1 MMFYGDPNNIVM
13 GMFSLL
19 RDAIKEADIS
29 GEVDFDRF
37 DAVIILHAG
46 SMWQSDILYDSPFD
60 LPAVYIS
67 GADIVFGEPIRA
79 GDKEF
84 IDGIIYSETA
94 NQDGGIAYTQGGL
107 AHEFGHQLGL
117 YDLYDTSGRTMGMGG
132 WALMGTGNWNMSGL
146 VPPHHAG
153 YNAYTRYNI
162 SPNNDYANWVYFN
175 QTLEITNDTNNIKL
189 KYMGAN
195 EDSSYKLVK
204 IPINAHEYF
213 LIENRYAFMSPDTI
227 SENLDSNGFRQ
238 WKDGVLVNVNDYDV
252 SLPLEINTGGL
263 AIYHIDESII
273 VADSGMNEINAGVI
287 KGIDMEEADKVQDFE
302 MSYYDITDFE
312 KVFMGS
318 KYDVFYRGGINNSF
332 TPNTMPSTNANN
344 KANSHIWIYDIS
356 LPDTLMTFSVKFNYR
371 LDGFP
376 YEMNTL
382 PDVNA
387 PVMEEIGGKK

>member
-1 MMFYGDPNNIVM
+1 MINICIFSFTNELRENGYKLNEVFMHKYSKLIEKYPNIRNFMFRPSDRQLISFDSKSPNDTVTVLVLKVEFVEDTTSLTTGNGKMDIRGSMDGAFVLDSLGDSVRNIYYDPPHDSLYFYRQMEAMQNYYLDDSHNKLFVDYDIYPKGLYSAYTVPHKMMFYGDPNNIVM

-29 GEVDFDRF
+29 GDVDFDRF

-94 NQDGGIAYTQGGL
+94 NQDGGIAYIQGGL
-107 AHEFGHQLGL
+107 VHEFGHQLGL

-162 SPNNDYANWVYFN
+162 NPNNDYANWVYFN
-175 QTLEITNDTNNIKL
+175 QTLEVTNDTN
-189 KYMGAN
+189 KY
-195 EDSSYKLVK
+195 
-204 IPINAHEYF
+204 
-213 LIENRYAFMSPDTI
+213 
-227 SENLDSNGFRQ
+227 
-238 WKDGVLVNVNDYDV
+238 
-252 SLPLEINTGGL
+252 
-263 AIYHIDESII
+263 
-273 VADSGMNEINAGVI
+273 
-287 KGIDMEEADKVQDFE
+287 
-302 MSYYDITDFE
+302 
-312 KVFMGS
+312 
-318 KYDVFYRGGINNSF
+318 
-332 TPNTMPSTNANN
+332 
-344 KANSHIWIYDIS
+344 
-356 LPDTLMTFSVKFNYR
+356 
-371 LDGFP
+371 
-376 YEMNTL
+376 
-382 PDVNA
+382 
-387 PVMEEIGGKK
+387 